1 MNVDDMIL
9 VSVDDHV
16 IEPAHMFEGRV
27 RKKYEDRAP
36 RFVRRGDGTMAWRYE
51 GHSDTTWPVAP
62 ETLMLSLIGVPDEE
76 INAITHLNAMRH
88 FSYDPFAH
96 IPRERATVA
105 ALREQAADWDVS
117 AKGVKHLRPET
128 AATARAF

>member
-1 MNVDDMIL
+1 MDVDDMIL

-27 RKKYEDRAP
+27 PKKYEDRAP

-51 GHSDTTWPVAP
+51 
-62 ETLMLSLIGVPDEE
+62 
-76 INAITHLNAMRH
+76 
-88 FSYDPFAH
+88 
-96 IPRERATVA
+96 RATVA

-117 AKGVKHLRPET
+117 AKSVKHLRPET
-128 AATARAF
+128 ATTAGAF